1 MGIILPATVLTVDT
15 FKKVR
20 EMWATEY
27 HNVVVVTIA
36 QKGGYDSAFSADTRM
51 AECMVIA
58 DKGKGKNTGRATF
71 VCLSQR
77 PDSTLAARAVA
88 ESLHRQPIAR
98 RLEDAALGGEP
109 VKVGDVTMA
118 QMLECPIGAGEWGAS
133 RVKSMSLMQI
143 AYQLRQGTLRLPELL
158 DAIHV
163 PICPLGEIGQVG
175 ASHRDI
181 KDKVRLRALHNLCS
195 HFFLQWY

>member
-1 MGIILPATVLTVDT
+1 
-15 FKKVR
+15 
-20 EMWATEY
+20 
-27 HNVVVVTIA
+27 
-36 QKGGYDSAFSADTRM
+36 
-51 AECMVIA
+51 
-58 DKGKGKNTGRATF
+58 
-71 VCLSQR
+71 
-77 PDSTLAARAVA
+77 
-88 ESLHRQPIAR
+88 
-98 RLEDAALGGEP
+98 
-109 VKVGDVTMA
+109 MA

-181 KDKVRLRALHNLCS
+181 KDKDKRGAFEMHRREVQRARRI
-195 HFFLQWY
+195 